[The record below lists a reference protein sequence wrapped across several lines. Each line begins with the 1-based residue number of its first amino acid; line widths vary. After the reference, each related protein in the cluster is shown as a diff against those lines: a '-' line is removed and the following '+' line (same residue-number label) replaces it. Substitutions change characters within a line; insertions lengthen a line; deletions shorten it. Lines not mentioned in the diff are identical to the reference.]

1 MADTNLQVRIGLE
14 DNISSELK
22 KIESNFGSF
31 NSTLN
36 NKIKKVGKSIEGLG
50 NKMTILATTPILTG
64 GGFSLKAFSDLNE
77 AINAT
82 NVVFGESSGKLIE
95 FSKQSAKAAG
105 LSERAFLQA
114 GIPIGSLL
122 QNVGLSADESAGQT
136 IELTKRASDLAS
148 VFNTDLGSAITAI
161 QAGLRGEAEPIER
174 FGVGLSE
181 ASVKA
186 YAVSKG
192 IVGVGKEMTEQQ
204 KVTARLGLFFEQTN
218 KVQGDFVNTSDQF
231 ANKTRILRAEI
242 ENQAVSIG
250 EKLMP
255 TISKVLEL
263 VIKAIE
269 WWNGLSEANKDLAI
283 KIAVIVAVMGPL
295 LVVLSQIIIAVTTLV
310 PIFVFLG
317 GVIAGL
323 SVPVLIVIGVIG
335 ALIAIGVLL
344 WKNWDWVSQKA
355 KELGS
360 LLSGVWSNIG
370 DKAQLVKD
378 KFNQLKDS
386 VFGLI
391 GALGNIRM
399 PQTLTD
405 IWDKIKSIGNIPGLG
420 ALFGKKAIGGIAS
433 MGGQYLVGETGPEMV
448 TLPQGSRVTRSSE
461 TRDMLQSTKQGVT
474 QNNYITMNNSV
485 DWEIGTS
492 ILARKLRLS

>member
-36 NKIKKVGKSIEGLG
+36 NKIKNVGKSIEGLG
-50 NKMTILATTPILTG
+50 SKMTILATTPIFTG

-82 NVVFGESSGKLIE
+82 NVVFGESSNKLID
-95 FSKQSAKAAG
+95 FSKESAKAAG
-105 LSERAFLQA
+105 LSKRAFLQA

-122 QNVGLSADESAGQT
+122 QNVGLSADESAGKT

-148 VFNTDLGSAITAI
+148 VFNTDLDSAITAI
-161 QAGLRGEAEPIER
+161 QAGLRGEADPLER

-181 ASVKA
+181 ANVKA
-186 YAVSKG
+186 YALSNG
-192 IVGVGKEMTEQQ
+192 IIEVGKEMTAQQ

-255 TISKVLEL
+255 IISKVLEL

-269 WWNGLSEANKDLAI
+269 YWNGLSEANKDLAI
-283 KIAVIVAVMGPL
+283 KIAVIVAVIGPL
-295 LVVLSQIIIAVTTLV
+295 LVVLSQIIIAVTTLA
-310 PIFVFLG
+310 PIFAFLG

-355 KELGS
+355 RELGAI
-360 LLSGVWSNIG
+360 LSGVWANIG
-370 DKAQLVKD
+370 DKAQWVKD

-399 PQTLTD
+399 PEALTN
-405 IWDKIKSIGNIPGLG
+405 IWDRMKSIGNIPGLG
-420 ALFGKKAIGGIAS
+420 ALFGRKAIGGIA